1 MGERSDRCDH
11 VSLLSGPL
19 FPNFA
24 STLKPRIKLQ
34 KVEKDFGNGVGN
46 PFRTQ
51 KIHGLGADRILEL
64 LVLEG
69 ILAMQCSFYRYINWS
84 LEGVKDLPRT
94 ASQ

>member
-11 VSLLSGPL
+11 ISSLSGSL

-34 KVEKDFGNGVGN
+34 KVENDVRNGVES
-46 PFRTQ
+46 PLTTQ
-51 KIHGLGADRILEL
+51 KIEGLGANRILEL

-84 LEGVKDLPRT
+84 LEGVKDLRRT